1 MVTDVDA
8 TVLRVGCP
16 MWAHASWVDRFV
28 SSPAKGRQL
37 ADYASWCNAV
47 EGNTTFYAVPSAE
60 TVERWQ
66 ALAPPEFRFAFKV
79 PKVVTHDRR
88 LRHADAELAGFLSA
102 IEPLGE
108 RIGPIQIQLPPS
120 FGPESLP
127 QLAAFVH
134 RLPAGFEW
142 VVELRHP
149 ALFDRSDAQRRVD
162 EMLRAANIGRVVLD
176 ARPLYAEPA
185 ATPAAVEERR
195 SKPRLP
201 VLTESMGDAPVVRL
215 IGASSREVTKAGL
228 LAWVPQVVDWL
239 ASGRRPYVFVHQ
251 PENRDS
257 PLLARELHAAVAAVV
272 PSLAPLPTP
281 PPRARAGEVPG
292 QSTLF

>member
-1 MVTDVDA
+1 MVTNVDA

-16 MWAHASWVDRFV
+16 MWAHPSWVDRFV
-28 SSPAKGRQL
+28 SSPSKGRQL
-37 ADYASWCNAV
+37 AEYASWCNAV

-66 ALAPPEFRFAFKV
+66 ELAPSAFRFAFKL

-88 LRHADAELAGFLSA
+88 LRHADAELAEFLSA

-120 FGPESLP
+120 FGPESLSA
-127 QLAAFVH
+127 LAAFVH

-149 ALFDRSDAQRRVD
+149 ALFDRSQAHRRVD
-162 EMLRAANIGRVVLD
+162 EMLWAANIGRVVLD
-176 ARPLYAEPA
+176 TRPLYAEPA
-185 ATPAAVEERR
+185 VTPAAVEERR

-201 VLTESMGDAPVVRL
+201 VRIEAVGDSPVVRL
-215 IGASSREVTKAGL
+215 IGASNWEVTLAGL
-228 LAWVPQVVDWL
+228 LAWVPQLVDWL

-251 PENRDS
+251 PENHDS
-257 PLLARELHAAVAAVV
+257 PLLARELHAAVAAIV

-281 PPRARAGEVPG
+281 LPPTPAGEVPG